1 MMRKPINP
9 YHIYK
14 SSKTNRQMSL
24 SECTTSN
31 PRPCELNTT
40 MGLMMKIAQ
49 ESKVDISPI
58 ENILSQP
65 SFSEDMVH
73 SCLCSILDKLDKE
86 NRISGEIVMELGF
99 PDRPCPGVTVRHAEE

>member
-1 MMRKPINP
+1 MKKLVNP

-14 SSKTNRQMSL
+14 SSKTNKLMSL
-24 SECTTSN
+24 SECTTLN

-40 MGLMMKIAQ
+40 MGLMMKIAKD
-49 ESKVDISPI
+49 SKVDTSPI
-58 ENILSQP
+58 EDILSQP

-73 SCLCSILDKLDKE
+73 SCLCSILDKLDAD

-99 PDRPCPGVTVRHAEE
+99 PDRPCPGVTTSHAED